1 MDLIKEYEIFLL
13 RKGFDTTK
21 LRISAEKEIKAKKS
35 LRKKKIVAME
45 KKQVFRS
52 KEE

>member
-1 MDLIKEYEIFLL
+1 MDLIKEYEKYLL

-35 LRKKKIVAME
+35 LKKKSKVVME